1 MSIEH
6 VILGLLQ
13 KPLSGYDIKQHFDRM
28 ISHFWAA
35 EQSQIY
41 RTLKKLE
48 KQGLL
53 KSKVEPSDRGP
64 DRKVYSLTSAGRES
78 LQEWLR
84 NEPIFGD
91 ERHAFVAQLC
101 FMGELEDFEQ
111 TLFFVRRLKE
121 MQEETLAELQGCDAM
136 FRESDP
142 DYPDNLP
149 HREFHFALTLD
160 MGIAMIKAKIRWC
173 NQVIKRVE
181 ARLESDVE

>member
-48 KQGLL
+48 QKGLL
-53 KSKVEPSDRGP
+53 KSKVEPSERGP
-64 DRKVYSLTSAGRES
+64 DRKVYSLTPAGRKS

-91 ERHAFVAQLC
+91 ERYAFVAQLC
-101 FMGELEDFEQ
+101 FMGELEDLGQ
-111 TLFFVRRLKE
+111 TLSFVRQLKE
-121 MQEETLAELQGCDAM
+121 MQEETLAELQGCDAA
-136 FRESDP
+136 FRECEP
-142 DYPDNLP
+142 DYPDDLP
-149 HREFHFALTLD
+149 HREYHFALTLD
-160 MGIAMIKAKIRWC
+160 MGIALAKAKIRWC

-181 ARLESDVE
+181 ARLERETE